1 MIKWYANQWL
11 VAAALL
17 IALSA
22 RATIAGDNGGQEGG
36 QTEQEAQAEKVSRP
50 DKKPSLDDEL
60 LKDLGPDPLTGEQG
74 RDARSAAKRSRP
86 SGATDGEADTLD
98 QELLKGLGE
107 GEVAGEPGEKN
118 PLARLSQEMREV
130 EALVAQHRTDDE
142 TRGRQ
147 SQIVRDIEDLIR
159 RAQKQR
165 QGNNSSSSGGASGKG
180 AQQTTSR
187 RDMTQPGKQATRTQQ
202 SADAPARESAK
213 GARQDRARKPEMAD
227 MRDILKGVWGQLP
240 ERQREQMLQSYEE
253 QFLPK
258 YEQMIADYFRSLA
271 EEQSRKP

>member
-1 MIKWYANQWL
+1 MIKWCENQWL

-22 RATIAGDNGGQEGG
+22 RATIAGDNGRQEGG

-50 DKKPSLDDEL
+50 AKPSSLDDEL
-60 LKDLGPDPLTGEQG
+60 LKDLGPDSLTGEQG

-187 RDMTQPGKQATRTQQ
+187 RDMTQPGKQSTHAQQ
-202 SADAPARESAK
+202 SADASARESAK